1 MIFDNLILN
10 HNVWEK
16 LSSAVNNNK
25 VPNAFIFSGIDGT
38 GKEAHAIEFSAF
50 LNCKRAVE
58 KKYPCGDCRSC
69 LKIRS
74 LNHEEI
80 YLIHPTPPPKNKS
93 DSNLDQKVI
102 EEIYKNYKQ
111 KLLNPYHKI
120 KIGNSKT
127 IPIASIRGLKK
138 KLFFSKSDENW
149 SVVIISDAEK
159 LCTQRAEAANSLLKI
174 LEEPP
179 ERTLFIL
186 ISSNINL
193 LIPTIQSR
201 CQKIYF
207 KEYSNSELKSYA
219 KKHLNL
225 ESLDEI
231 IDLSMGS
238 IGQLINTNSD
248 TSQNV
253 KEMVDYFYDNDIL
266 SIEKLLLSFNKIKKN
281 SNDELIKFLNILK
294 ITAKDLYLMSVD
306 IETKS
311 LSFNFLNRNYN
322 KIINSYPKSN
332 WKDIVQLIDDSIANF
347 SKNVN
352 LSLETYALMI
362 NVRSCLQGKRVNR
375 FHQQLGSDI

>member
-1 MIFDNLILN
+1 M
-10 HNVWEK
+10 
-16 LSSAVNNNK
+16 A
-25 VPNAFIFSGIDGT
+25 T
-38 GKEAHAIEFSAF
+38 
-50 LNCKRAVE
+50 
-58 KKYPCGDCRSC
+58 
-69 LKIRS
+69 
-74 LNHEEI
+74 
-80 YLIHPTPPPKNKS
+80 
-93 DSNLDQKVI
+93 Q
-102 EEIYKNYKQ
+102 
-111 KLLNPYHKI
+111 
-120 KIGNSKT
+120 KT

-207 KEYSNSELKSYA
+207 KEHSNSELKSYA

-238 IGQLINTNSD
+238 IGQLINTSSD

-253 KEMVDYFYDNDIL
+253 KEMVDFFYDNDIL

-281 SNDELIKFLNILK
+281 SNDEFIKFLNILK

>member
-1 MIFDNLILN
+1 MIFDTLILN

-50 LNCKRAVE
+50 LNCKRVVE

-93 DSNLDQKVI
+93 DSNLEQKVI

-111 KLLNPYHKI
+111 KIQNPYHKI
-120 KIGNSKT
+120 KIGNSKN

-207 KEYSNSELKSYA
+207 KEHSNSELKSYA

-238 IGQLINTNSD
+238 IGQLINTSSD
-248 TSQNV
+248 TSQHV
-253 KEMVDYFYDNDIL
+253 KEMVDFFYDNDIL

-281 SNDELIKFLNILK
+281 SNDEFIKFLNILK

-332 WKDIVQLIDDSIANF
+332 WKDIIQLIDDSIANF

>member
-1 MIFDNLILN
+1 MIFDKLILN

-50 LNCKRAVE
+50 LNCKRVVE

-93 DSNLDQKVI
+93 DSNLEQKVI

-111 KLLNPYHKI
+111 KIQNPYHKI
-120 KIGNSKT
+120 KIGNSKN

-207 KEYSNSELKSYA
+207 KEHSNSELKSYA

-248 TSQNV
+248 TSQHV
-253 KEMVDYFYDNDIL
+253 KEMVDFFYDNDIL
-266 SIEKLLLSFNKIKKN
+266 SIEKLLLSFNKIKKS

>member
-1 MIFDNLILN
+1 MIFEKLILN

-16 LSSAVNNNK
+16 LSNAVNNNK

-38 GKEAHAIEFSAF
+38 GKEAHAIEFAAF
-50 LNCKRAVE
+50 LNCKRVVE

-74 LNHEEI
+74 LNHQEI
-80 YLIHPTPPPKNKS
+80 YLIHPSPPPKNKS
-93 DSNLDQKVI
+93 ESNLDPKVI
-102 EEIYKNYKQ
+102 EEIHKNYKQ
-111 KLLNPYHKI
+111 KLQNPYHKI

-127 IPIASIRGLKK
+127 IPIASIRSLKK

-207 KEYSNSELKSYA
+207 KEHSNSELKSYA

-225 ESLDEI
+225 DSLDEI

-248 TSQNV
+248 TSKHV
-253 KEMVDYFYDNDIL
+253 KEIVDIFYDNDIL
-266 SIEKLLLSFNKIKKN
+266 NIEKLLLSFNKIKKS

-294 ITAKDLYLMSVD
+294 ITAKDLCLMNID
-306 IETKS
+306 IESKS
-311 LSFNFLNRNYN
+311 LSFNFLHKNYN

-332 WKDIVQLIDDSIANF
+332 WKAIVQLIDDSIANL
-347 SKNVN
+347 SKNIN
-352 LSLETYALMI
+352 LSLEAYALMI

-375 FHQQLGSDI
+375 FHQQIGSDI

>member
-1 MIFDNLILN
+1 MIFDKLILN

-38 GKEAHAIEFSAF
+38 GKEAHAFEFSAF
-50 LNCKRAVE
+50 LNCKRVVE

-93 DSNLDQKVI
+93 DSNPDQKVI

-111 KLLNPYHKI
+111 KLQNPYHKI

-225 ESLDEI
+225 DSLDEI
-231 IDLSMGS
+231 IDLSIGS

-248 TSQNV
+248 ISQSV
-253 KEMVDYFYDNDIL
+253 KEMVDFFYDNDIL
-266 SIEKLLLSFNKIKKN
+266 SIEKLLLSFNKIKKS

-294 ITAKDLYLMSVD
+294 ITAKDLYLINVD

-311 LSFNFLNRNYN
+311 LSFNFLHKNYN

>member
-102 EEIYKNYKQ
+102 EEIHKNYKQ
-111 KLLNPYHKI
+111 KLQNPYHKV

-149 SVVIISDAEK
+149 SIVIISDAEK

>member
-1 MIFDNLILN
+1 MIFDKLILN

-50 LNCKRAVE
+50 LNCKRVVE

-207 KEYSNSELKSYA
+207 KEYSNSELNSYA

-248 TSQNV
+248 TSQHV
-253 KEMVDYFYDNDIL
+253 KEMVDFFYDNDIL
-266 SIEKLLLSFNKIKKN
+266 SIEKLLLLFNKIKKS

-294 ITAKDLYLMSVD
+294 ITAKDLYLMNVD

-311 LSFNFLNRNYN
+311 LSFNFLHKNYN

>member
-102 EEIYKNYKQ
+102 EEIHKNYKQ
-111 KLLNPYHKI
+111 KLQNPYHKI

-253 KEMVDYFYDNDIL
+253 KEMVDFFYDNDIL

>member
-1 MIFDNLILN
+1 M
-10 HNVWEK
+10 
-16 LSSAVNNNK
+16 
-25 VPNAFIFSGIDGT
+25 
-38 GKEAHAIEFSAF
+38 
-50 LNCKRAVE
+50 
-58 KKYPCGDCRSC
+58 
-69 LKIRS
+69 
-74 LNHEEI
+74 
-80 YLIHPTPPPKNKS
+80 
-93 DSNLDQKVI
+93 
-102 EEIYKNYKQ
+102 
-111 KLLNPYHKI
+111 
-120 KIGNSKT
+120 
-127 IPIASIRGLKK
+127 
-138 KLFFSKSDENW
+138 
-149 SVVIISDAEK
+149 IISDAEK

-219 KKHLNL
+219 KKHLNSD
-225 ESLDEI
+225 SLDEI

-238 IGQLINTNSD
+238 IGQLINTNSN
-248 TSQNV
+248 TSKHV
-253 KEMVDYFYDNDIL
+253 KEIIDIFYDNDIL
-266 SIEKLLLSFNKIKKN
+266 NIEKLLLSFNKIKKS

-294 ITAKDLYLMSVD
+294 ITAKDLHLMNVD
-306 IETKS
+306 IESKS
-311 LSFNFLNRNYN
+311 LSFNFLHKNYN

-332 WKDIVQLIDDSIANF
+332 WKTIIQLIDDSIANF

-375 FHQQLGSDI
+375 FHQQIGSDI

>member
-1 MIFDNLILN
+1 MIFEKLILN
-10 HNVWEK
+10 DNVWEK
-16 LSSAVNNNK
+16 LSNAVNNNK

-50 LNCKRAVE
+50 LNCKRVVE

-74 LNHEEI
+74 LNHQEI
-80 YLIHPTPPPKNKS
+80 YLIHPSPPPKNKS
-93 DSNLDQKVI
+93 DSNLDPKVI
-102 EEIYKNYKQ
+102 EEIHKNYRQ
-111 KLLNPYHKI
+111 KLQNPYHKI

-127 IPIASIRGLKK
+127 IPIASIRSLKK

-207 KEYSNSELKSYA
+207 KDYSNSELKSYA
-219 KKHLNL
+219 KKHLNSD
-225 ESLDEI
+225 SLDEI

-238 IGQLINTNSD
+238 IGQLINTNSN
-248 TSQNV
+248 TSKHV
-253 KEMVDYFYDNDIL
+253 KEIIDIFYDNDIL
-266 SIEKLLLSFNKIKKN
+266 NIEKLLLSFNKIKKS

-294 ITAKDLYLMSVD
+294 ITAKDLHLMNVD
-306 IETKS
+306 IESKS
-311 LSFNFLNRNYN
+311 LSFNFLHKNYN

-332 WKDIVQLIDDSIANF
+332 WKTIIQLIDDSIANF

-375 FHQQLGSDI
+375 FHQQIGSDI

>member
-1 MIFDNLILN
+1 MIFEKLILN

-16 LSSAVNNNK
+16 LSNAVNNNK

-50 LNCKRAVE
+50 LNCKRVVE

-74 LNHEEI
+74 LNHQEI
-80 YLIHPTPPPKNKS
+80 YLIHPSPPPKNKS
-93 DSNLDQKVI
+93 DSNLDPKVI
-102 EEIYKNYKQ
+102 EEIHKNYRQ
-111 KLLNPYHKI
+111 KLQNPYHKI

-127 IPIASIRGLKK
+127 IPIASIRSLKK

-219 KKHLNL
+219 KKHLNSD
-225 ESLDEI
+225 SLDEI

-238 IGQLINTNSD
+238 IGQLINTNSN
-248 TSQNV
+248 TSKHV
-253 KEMVDYFYDNDIL
+253 KEIIDIFYDNDIL
-266 SIEKLLLSFNKIKKN
+266 NIEKLLLSFNKIKKS

-294 ITAKDLYLMSVD
+294 ITAKDLHLMNVD
-306 IETKS
+306 IESKS
-311 LSFNFLNRNYN
+311 LSFNFLHKNYN

-332 WKDIVQLIDDSIANF
+332 WKTIIQLIDDSIANF

-375 FHQQLGSDI
+375 FHQQIGSDI

>member
-1 MIFDNLILN
+1 MIFEKLILN

-16 LSSAVNNNK
+16 LSNAVNNNK

-50 LNCKRAVE
+50 LNCKRVVE

-74 LNHEEI
+74 LNHQEI
-80 YLIHPTPPPKNKS
+80 YLIHPSPPPKNKS
-93 DSNLDQKVI
+93 ESNLDPKVI
-102 EEIYKNYKQ
+102 EEIHKNYKQ
-111 KLLNPYHKI
+111 KLQNPYHKI

-127 IPIASIRGLKK
+127 IPIASIRSLKK

-207 KEYSNSELKSYA
+207 KEHSNSELKSYA

-225 ESLDEI
+225 DSLDEI

-248 TSQNV
+248 TSKHV
-253 KEMVDYFYDNDIL
+253 KEIVDIFYDNDIL
-266 SIEKLLLSFNKIKKN
+266 NIEKLLLSFNKIKKS

-294 ITAKDLYLMSVD
+294 ITAKDLCLMNID
-306 IETKS
+306 IESKS
-311 LSFNFLNRNYN
+311 LSFNFLHKNYN

-332 WKDIVQLIDDSIANF
+332 WKAIVQLIDDSIANL
-347 SKNVN
+347 SKNIN
-352 LSLETYALMI
+352 LSLEAYALMI

-375 FHQQLGSDI
+375 FHQQIGSDI

>member
-1 MIFDNLILN
+1 MIFEKLILN

-16 LSSAVNNNK
+16 LSNAVNNNK

-50 LNCKRAVE
+50 LNCKRVVE

-74 LNHEEI
+74 LNHQEI
-80 YLIHPTPPPKNKS
+80 YLIHPSPPPKNKS
-93 DSNLDQKVI
+93 DSNLDPKVI
-102 EEIYKNYKQ
+102 EEIHKNYKQ
-111 KLLNPYHKI
+111 KLQNPYHKI
-120 KIGNSKT
+120 KIRNSKT

-149 SVVIISDAEK
+149 SVVIIFDAEK

-193 LIPTIQSR
+193 IIPTIQSR

-207 KEYSNSELKSYA
+207 KEHSNAELKSYA
-219 KKHLNL
+219 KKYLNS

-238 IGQLINTNSD
+238 IGQLINTDSN
-248 TSQNV
+248 TSKHV
-253 KEMVDYFYDNDIL
+253 KEIINIFYDNNVL
-266 SIEKLLLSFNKIKKN
+266 NIEKLLLSFNKIKKSN
-281 SNDELIKFLNILK
+281 NDELIKFLNILK
-294 ITAKDLYLMSVD
+294 ITAKDLYLMNID

-311 LSFNFLNRNYN
+311 LSFNFLHKNYN

-375 FHQQLGSDI
+375 FHQQIGSDI

>member
-1 MIFDNLILN
+1 MIFDKLILN
-10 HNVWEK
+10 HNVWGK

-50 LNCKRAVE
+50 LNCKRVVE

-93 DSNLDQKVI
+93 DSNLEQKVI

-111 KLLNPYHKI
+111 KIQNPYHKI
-120 KIGNSKT
+120 KIGNSKN

-207 KEYSNSELKSYA
+207 KEHSNSELKSYA

-238 IGQLINTNSD
+238 IGQLINTSSD
-248 TSQNV
+248 TSQHV
-253 KEMVDYFYDNDIL
+253 KEMVDFFYDNDIL

-281 SNDELIKFLNILK
+281 SNDEFIKFLNILK

>member
-1 MIFDNLILN
+1 MIFEKLILN
-10 HNVWEK
+10 DNVWEK
-16 LSSAVNNNK
+16 LSNAVNNNK
-25 VPNAFIFSGIDGT
+25 VPNAFIFTGIDGT

-50 LNCKRAVE
+50 LNCKRVVE

-102 EEIYKNYKQ
+102 EEIHKNYKQ
-111 KLLNPYHKI
+111 KLQNPYHKI

-127 IPIASIRGLKK
+127 IPIASIRSLKK

-149 SVVIISDAEK
+149 SVVIVSDAEK

-207 KEYSNSELKSYA
+207 KEHSNSELKSYA
-219 KKHLNL
+219 EKHLKID
-225 ESLDEI
+225 SLDEI

-248 TSQNV
+248 TSKHV
-253 KEMVDYFYDNDIL
+253 KQMVDIFYDNDIL
-266 SIEKLLLSFNKIKKN
+266 NIEKLLLSFNKIKKS
-281 SNDELIKFLNILK
+281 SNDELIKFFNILK
-294 ITAKDLYLMSVD
+294 ITAKDLYLINAD
-306 IETKS
+306 IESKS
-311 LSFNFLNRNYN
+311 LSFNFLDKNYN

-332 WKDIVQLIDDSIANF
+332 WKGIVQLIDDSIANF

-375 FHQQLGSDI
+375 FHQQIGSDI

>member
-1 MIFDNLILN
+1 MIFEKLILN

-16 LSSAVNNNK
+16 LSNAVNNNK

-50 LNCKRAVE
+50 LNCKRVVE

-74 LNHEEI
+74 LNHQEI
-80 YLIHPTPPPKNKS
+80 YLIHPSPPPKNKS
-93 DSNLDQKVI
+93 ESNLDPKVI
-102 EEIYKNYKQ
+102 EEIHKNYKQ
-111 KLLNPYHKI
+111 KLQNPYHKI

-127 IPIASIRGLKK
+127 IPIASIRSLKK

-207 KEYSNSELKSYA
+207 KEHSNSELKSYA
-219 KKHLNL
+219 KKHLNSD
-225 ESLDEI
+225 SLDEI

-238 IGQLINTNSD
+238 IGQLINTNSN
-248 TSQNV
+248 TSKHV
-253 KEMVDYFYDNDIL
+253 KEIIDIFYDNDIL
-266 SIEKLLLSFNKIKKN
+266 NIEKLLLSFNKIKKS

-294 ITAKDLYLMSVD
+294 ITAKDLHLMNVD
-306 IETKS
+306 IESKS
-311 LSFNFLNRNYN
+311 LSFNFLHKNYN

-332 WKDIVQLIDDSIANF
+332 WKTIIQLIDDSIANF

-375 FHQQLGSDI
+375 FHQQIGSDI

>member
-1 MIFDNLILN
+1 MIFDKLILN

-50 LNCKRAVE
+50 LNCKRVVE

-93 DSNLDQKVI
+93 DSNPDQKVI

-111 KLLNPYHKI
+111 KLQNPYHKI

-207 KEYSNSELKSYA
+207 KEYSNSELKGYA
-219 KKHLNL
+219 KKHLSL

-248 TSQNV
+248 TSQHV
-253 KEMVDYFYDNDIL
+253 KEMVDFFYDNDIL
-266 SIEKLLLSFNKIKKN
+266 SIEKLLLSFNKIKKS